1 MGLTHVAVKL
11 LNSDSQDTYEAE
23 FLVDT
28 GAMDTMAPAFELKKI
43 GMQPVGK
50 DVYEMANGEI
60 VEYEYGIAKLTF
72 MGEVTRVRSN
82 QKQGSSP
89 GSATQVPAVSERIAE
104 TVCGKL
110 GQLLPQRSNVLLI
123 GVEEACPTHRDLN
136 AALLRH
142 FDRVLPN

>member
-11 LNSDSQDTYEAE
+11 LNSDSQDTYEAD

-50 DVYEMANGEI
+50 DEYEMANGEV

-72 MGEVTRVRSN
+72 MGEVIGTRIIFGPDNSKPLLGVVALESAGYLVDPKN
-82 QKQGSSP
+82 Q
-89 GSATQVPAVSERIAE
+89 TLR
-104 TVCGKL
+104 KL
-110 GQLLPQRSNVLLI
+110 RARPLK
-123 GVEEACPTHRDLN
+123 
-136 AALLRH
+136 
-142 FDRVLPN
+142 RVA